1 MSESDSILFPDVCS
15 DTVPA
20 TAATE
25 APATAPKPR
34 AGKSGSRAASANA
47 PAKTILFAEDMN
59 LFSEPISLALQARGY
74 RVISVRDGNEALNVA
89 QFYAP
94 DLILLDL
101 GLPQMDGLSF
111 LRHLRRKELHNDKP
125 IIVLTA
131 SASREFV
138 MAAREL
144 HVQDYLLKSQCTVK
158 MLLDR
163 IAKNLQ
169 PQVAE
174 PVSQPVSPID

>member
-1 MSESDSILFPDVCS
+1 MSESDSILYTDVS
-15 DTVPA
+15 ADTVPA
-20 TAATE
+20 TATAEATPPKQQQQR
-25 APATAPKPR
+25 PAGAV
-34 AGKSGSRAASANA
+34 SRTI
-47 PAKTILFAEDMN
+47 PGIPKTILFAEDMN

-74 RVISVRDGNEALNVA
+74 RVVCVRDGQEALNVVE
-89 QFYAP
+89 FDKP

-111 LRHLRRKELHNDKP
+111 LRHLRKGDMHQNKP

-158 MLLDR
+158 QLLDR
-163 IAKNLQ
+163 IAKHLQ
-169 PQVAE
+169 PKGAATVC
-174 PVSQPVSPID
+174 SPEID